1 MGYPRRELEL
11 EHYKRIIES
20 TARQVSMKYGV
31 MRAEETLRDV
41 GKLMRAEAIKDGE
54 ARR

>member
-20 TARQVSMKYGV
+20 TARQISMKYSV
-31 MRAEETLRDV
+31 LIAEETLRET
-41 GKLMRAEAIKDGE
+41 GKIMRAEAIKDGE